1 MLSSSLFYRKC
12 VIIPNTYFNY
22 TLDFGMDA
30 VAYYDK
36 CFGFFLGK
44 RIQSSDFCRLLSGLL
59 CSLNCSKIWGFL
71 RRICT
76 QILLIC
82 IDLWSHG
89 FLITSRHPKWQKNP
103 PNDIIKIPKKH
114 QTEKFSAHLIK
125 MRNQLKFTS

>member
-59 CSLNCSKIWGFL
+59 CSLNCSEIWGFL

-89 FLITSRHPKWQKNP
+89 FLITFLLPIRRKIHPMTSSKYRKNIKQKVFP
-103 PNDIIKIPKKH
+103 AI
-114 QTEKFSAHLIK
+114 S
-125 MRNQLKFTS
+125 LKCEIN